1 MKYRILFC
9 MCFCSAVLAAQQPGQ
24 RFPNRPRVFQHFN
37 QNQQQPGQQQQQPPN
52 LDTDGNGVVS
62 REEILFAV
70 REHLN
75 NERENNQPVFR
86 RILKR
91 FDADNDGE
99 ISDDEA
105 MEMHYDLERRM
116 QEGRR
121 DRQPGRENRPH
132 DMERPRPGSEPQ
144 DAAVRHE
151 EPRRPNDNGLL
162 KGIKIEG
169 LNISSDL

>member
-1 MKYRILFC
+1 MKYRILLC

-24 RFPNRPRVFQHFN
+24 RFPNRPRIFPRMN
-37 QNQQQPGQQQQQPPN
+37 QNQQPPEHQQQPQQPPN
-52 LDTDGNGVVS
+52 LDTDGDGVVS

-70 REHLN
+70 RAHLN

-86 RILKR
+86 KILKR

-121 DRQPGRENRPH
+121 DRPGRDRPR
-132 DMERPRPGSEPQ
+132 DMERPQPGVEPQ
-144 DAAVRHE
+144 DAGMHHE
-151 EPRRPNDNGLL
+151 EPLRLNDNGLL

-169 LNISSDL
+169 LNVSSDL